1 MEGNAPSFPTLNATL
16 NMKAAILLY
25 PGAEELDAFA
35 PFEVLQAA
43 RALGADWE
51 THLVTVGEPQPVTLA
66 HGAVVMPHTRFTEA
80 EILIVPG
87 GGAEAQNPATLGLLR
102 DVHREGTLVA
112 GVCTGTMIL
121 AHAGLLDG
129 RPAITHHSALDDLA
143 ATGAVVTPA
152 RVVDAGDI
160 VTCGGVTSGL
170 DLALWLVERHGGAPL
185 AMQVEGYLEYER
197 RGIVW
202 RV

>member
-1 MEGNAPSFPTLNATL
+1 
-16 NMKAAILLY
+16 MKAAILLY

-51 THLVTVGEPQPVTLA
+51 THLVTVGEPQPITLA
-66 HGAVVMPHTRFTEA
+66 HGAVVIPHARFTEA
-80 EILIVPG
+80 DLLIVPG
-87 GGAEAQNPATLGLLR
+87 GGWASGAPAGARAEAQNPATLGLLR

-112 GVCTGTMIL
+112 GVCTGTMLL
-121 AHAGLLDG
+121 AHAGLLEG

-170 DLALWLVERHGGAPL
+170 DLALWLVERHCGAPL
-185 AMQVEGYLEYER
+185 VMQVEGYLEYER